1 MAFCNSCGAT
11 LTPGTKFCNKCGAA
25 IAGSTDASTTSSAA
39 TPAPPPSSG
48 YTPTR
53 TGSTGGNNALKTI
66 LIVLAV
72 IVVLGIFGLLAL
84 GVIARHYIAKN
95 VHVSQHG
102 DHVRVE
108 TPFGS
113 TETSKDPAQV
123 VHDLGVDVY
132 PGAQVE
138 NNGATTAT
146 FGGIHTVAASFSS
159 SDTVDKVC
167 AFYKSKFPNPM
178 ATTSSTDRC
187 TIVSNDQKN
196 MITINIEAKGDSTK
210 FQITNVTKASSS
222 SN

>member
-11 LTPGTKFCNKCGAA
+11 LAPGTKFCNQCGAA
-25 IAGSTDASTTSSAA
+25 IAVPAGTTTAPAA
-39 TPAPPPSSG
+39 APAPPSSG
-48 YTPTR
+48 YTPAR
-53 TGSTGGNNALKTI
+53 SAGSAGGNNALRTI
-66 LIVLAV
+66 FIVLAV
-72 IVVLGIFGLLAL
+72 VVVLGILGLFAL
-84 GVIARHYIAKN
+84 GFVARHYLAKN

-102 DHVRVE
+102 DHVRVD

-123 VHDLGVDVY
+123 IHDLGVEVY

-138 NNGATTAT
+138 NNGATTST
-146 FGGIHTVAASFSS
+146 FGGIHSVAASFNS
-159 SDTVDKVC
+159 SDSVDKVC

-178 ATTSSTDRC
+178 ASTSSADRC
-187 TIVSNDQKN
+187 TIVSNDHKN